1 MSEHQ
6 EQKWLFDWAWKQT
19 GRHPQLGLMFAVP
32 NGGLRNKLVAKKLK
46 AEGVKAGVPDIFLAV
61 PRGIYHGLFI
71 EMKFGK
77 NKATENQIKWLNSL
91 QLEGYETAICYSWVE
106 AKDIICKYLGIENG

>member
-6 EQKWLFDWAWKQT
+6 EQKWLFEWAWKLE
-19 GRHPQLGLMFAVP
+19 RLHPQLGLMFAVP

-46 AEGVKAGVPDIFLAV
+46 AEGVKSGVPDIFLAV
-61 PRGIYHGLFI
+61 PKDSYHGLFI

-77 NKATENQIKWLNSL
+77 NKATENQTKWLNNL
-91 QLEGYETAICYSWVE
+91 WAQGYETAICYSWGD
-106 AKDIICKYLGIENG
+106 AKDIICKYLGI

>member
-1 MSEHQ
+1 MSEHL
-6 EQKWLFDWAWKQT
+6 EQKNLFYWAALQEA
-19 GRHPQLGLMFAVP
+19 RHPQLGLMFAVP

-61 PRGIYHGLFI
+61 PRDPYHGLFI

-77 NKATENQIKWLNSL
+77 NKATDNQIKWLNGL
-91 QLEGYETAICYSWVE
+91 QFEGYETAICYSWGE